1 MEGIGAF
8 RGFMRARL
16 NIEPDSLL
24 KSTKVSC
31 ILIGSNSLSRDENL
45 AAVMQVTQ
53 AVVRGWVEDWVGFK
67 ELRLE
72 SKFLNRGL

>member
-31 ILIGSNSLSRDENL
+31 ILIESNSLSRDENL

-53 AVVRGWVEDWVGFK
+53 AVVRVGLK
-67 ELRLE
+67 IGSGLRNYG
-72 SKFLNRGL
+72 SRRSF